1 MLRFALGR
9 TALFVL
15 IAGLLVGACG
25 DSTAGT
31 TQAEETDMEEM
42 MFSFGEPADAA
53 DADRVIE
60 ITANDD
66 FNFDPDEITV
76 SAGEV
81 ITFRVVNGGALIHD
95 FTLGDEATQEEHEA
109 QMAEMAE
116 SGEMMMHDE
125 PNAMSIDP
133 GETNELTRHFTET
146 GSILIGCHQVG
157 HYASGMKGMI
167 TIES

>member
-1 MLRFALGR
+1 MIRFALGR
-9 TALFVL
+9 PALFAL
-15 IAGLLVGACG
+15 LAGLLVGACAG
-25 DSTAGT
+25 STTET
-31 TQAEETDMEEM
+31 TQAEEMDMEEM

-53 DADRVIE
+53 DADRVVE

-66 FNFDPDEITV
+66 FSFDPDDITV

-95 FTLGDEATQEEHEA
+95 FTLGDEAIQQEHEA
-109 QMAEMAE
+109 EMAEMAE

-125 PNAMSIDP
+125 PNTMSIDP
-133 GETNELTRHFTET
+133 GETNELTWHFTES
-146 GSILIGCHQVG
+146 GSVLIGCHEVG
-157 HYASGMKGMI
+157 HYDSGMKGTI

>member
-9 TALFVL
+9 TALFAL
-15 IAGLLVGACG
+15 IAGLLVGACA

-31 TQAEETDMEEM
+31 TQAEEMDMEEM
-42 MFSFGEPADAA
+42 MFSFGEPAEAA
-53 DADRVIE
+53 NADRVIE
-60 ITANDD
+60 VTANDD
-66 FNFDPDEITV
+66 FSFDPDEITV

-81 ITFRVVNGGALIHD
+81 ITFRVVNGGAIIHD

-109 QMAEMAE
+109 EMAEMAE

-125 PNAMSIDP
+125 PNAMSIGP
-133 GETNELTRHFTET
+133 GETNEMTWHFTEG
-146 GSILIGCHQVG
+146 GSVLIGCHQVG
-157 HYASGMKGMI
+157 HYASGMKGTI

>member
-1 MLRFALGR
+1 MLRSALKRTAHFAL
-9 TALFVL
+9 L
-15 IAGLLVGACG
+15 AGLLVGACG
-25 DSTAGT
+25 DSTTAT
-31 TQAEETDMEEM
+31 TETDETEMEEM
-42 MFSFGEPADAA
+42 MFSFGEPAEAA

-60 ITANDD
+60 IAANDD
-66 FNFDPDEITV
+66 FSFDPDEIPV

-81 ITFRVVNGGALIHD
+81 ITFRVVNSGALIHD

-109 QMAEMAE
+109 EMAEMAE

-133 GETNELTRHFTET
+133 GETNELTWHFTES
-146 GSILIGCHQVG
+146 GSLLIGCHQVG
-157 HYASGMKGMI
+157 HYASGMRGTI